1 MSPVG
6 PGPGSQHEERDMRTK
21 TITARTLSRRSATTL
36 TLRLGAFGLLCAG
49 ALMVAGG
56 DARANTPTI
65 RLFPTTVV
73 EDLKQTGNVA
83 RDMETGLQE
92 VIGQLDQQQALY
104 IESKCEGAEN
114 DAGCQRLARQIGATY
129 LEMLTIMEE
138 RLPDMEH
145 TVNNTRLSLEKGL
158 RNELGRKMTP
168 WTLQETLIGK
178 QAEAGTAATGPT
190 LRGRS
195 GMRLSE
201 RFKQYYQLV
210 ATSGAKGDQSLAVLA
225 SDIYLDMEE
234 TSLLIQRTRQ
244 EIARATLMEQLNQS
258 FGIITPE
265 MIEVVGGVKS
275 ILFGDAQEQ
284 ALVAGPPPASIEE
297 TWRSPL
303 EQ

>member
-1 MSPVG
+1 
-6 PGPGSQHEERDMRTK
+6 MRNAPNCPQAAAQ
-21 TITARTLSRRSATTL
+21 IRTPRRAL
-36 TLRLGAFGLLCAG
+36 FCAG
-49 ALMVAGG
+49 LALLLIGTADVTTKNAF
-56 DARANTPTI
+56 ATTPTI

-92 VIGQLDQQQALY
+92 IIGRLDQQQELY
-104 IESKCEGAEN
+104 QESKCDGAE
-114 DAGCQRLARQIGATY
+114 DDSGCQRLARQIGQTY
-129 LEMLTIMEE
+129 LEMLTVMDE

-158 RNELGRKMTP
+158 RNELGKKMTP
-168 WTLQETLIGK
+168 WTLQETLIGGK
-178 QAEAGTAATGPT
+178 ADQATSKAAPT

-201 RFKQYYQLV
+201 RFNQYYKLV

-225 SDIYLDMEE
+225 SDIYLDMQE
-234 TSLLIQRTRQ
+234 TSVLIQRTRQ

-275 ILFGDAQEQ
+275 ILFGDADSTT
-284 ALVAGPPPASIEE
+284 LVAGPPPGSVEQAY
-297 TWRSPL
+297 RSPL

>member
-1 MSPVG
+1 MKPLQSALPVLWIALLAA
-6 PGPGSQHEERDMRTK
+6 S
-21 TITARTLSRRSATTL
+21 TASA
-36 TLRLGAFGLLCAG
+36 
-49 ALMVAGG
+49 
-56 DARANTPTI
+56 NSPTI

-73 EDLKQTGNVA
+73 EDLRQTGDVA

-92 VIGQLDQQQALY
+92 VIGRLDQQQQLY
-104 IESKCEGAEN
+104 AQSKCDGAEN
-114 DAGCQRLARQIGATY
+114 DSGCQRLARQIGATY
-129 LEMLTIMEE
+129 LDMLTIMEE

-158 RNELGRKMTP
+158 RNELGHKMTS

-178 QAEAGTAATGPT
+178 NTSAATKQASPT

-201 RFKQYYQLV
+201 RFNTYYQLV
-210 ATSGAKGDQSLAVLA
+210 ATSGSQGDQSLAVLA

-234 TSLLIQRTRQ
+234 TSTLIARTRQ

-265 MIEVVGGVKS
+265 MMEVVGGVKA
-275 ILFGDAQEQ
+275 ILFGDEASR
-284 ALVAGPPPASIEE
+284 AVVSGPPPGSIEQAY
-297 TWRSPL
+297 RSPL

>member
-1 MSPVG
+1 MNPSVTPNRVEMIGQTPKLPV
-6 PGPGSQHEERDMRTK
+6 
-21 TITARTLSRRSATTL
+21 L
-36 TLRLGAFGLLCAG
+36 AG
-49 ALMVAGG
+49 ALALSLLIAIATAVT
-56 DARANTPTI
+56 ARAATSTPTI

-73 EDLKQTGNVA
+73 EDLRQTGNVA
-83 RDMETGLQE
+83 RDMETGLQD
-92 VIGQLDQQQALY
+92 VIGKLDQQQQLY
-104 IESKCEGAEN
+104 QESKCEGAEN
-114 DAGCQRLARQIGATY
+114 DTGCQRLARQIGATY
-129 LEMLTIMEE
+129 LDMLTIMEE

-145 TVNNTRLSLEKGL
+145 TVNNTRVSLEKGL

-168 WTLQETLIGK
+168 WTLQETLLGK
-178 QAEAGTAATGPT
+178 GSAPGDTTANAPT

-210 ATSGAKGDQSLAVLA
+210 ATSGSRGDQSLAVLA

-234 TSLLIQRTRQ
+234 TSTLIERTRQ

-265 MIEVVGGVKS
+265 MMEVVGGVKS
-275 ILFGDAQEQ
+275 ILFGDEESR
-284 ALVAGPPPASIEE
+284 ALVAGPPPGSLEQAY
-297 TWRSPL
+297 RSPL

>member
-1 MSPVG
+1 
-6 PGPGSQHEERDMRTK
+6 MRNTP
-21 TITARTLSRRSATTL
+21 TPLQAAVQEPTSRR
-36 TLRLGAFGLLCAG
+36 LLQYVCLALLFAG
-49 ALMVAGG
+49 IAAVTIQNAH
-56 DARANTPTI
+56 ANTPTI

-73 EDLKQTGNVA
+73 EDLRQTGNVA

-92 VIGQLDQQQALY
+92 VIGRLDQQQELY
-104 IESKCEGAEN
+104 NESKCDGAEN
-114 DAGCQRLARQIGATY
+114 DSGCQRLARQIGATY

-145 TVNNTRLSLEKGL
+145 TVNNTRNSLEKGL
-158 RNELGRKMTP
+158 RNELGKKMTP
-168 WTLQETLIGK
+168 WTLQETLIGGNANK
-178 QAEAGTAATGPT
+178 TATKAAPT

-201 RFKQYYQLV
+201 RFRQYHQLV

-234 TSLLIQRTRQ
+234 TSMLIQRTRQ

-275 ILFGDAQEQ
+275 ILFGDAEST
-284 ALVAGPPPASIEE
+284 ALVASPPPGSIEQAY
-297 TWRSPL
+297 RSPL

>member
-1 MSPVG
+1 MNN
-6 PGPGSQHEERDMRTK
+6 K
-21 TITARTLSRRSATTL
+21 
-36 TLRLGAFGLLCAG
+36 GLLADDSVDLARRQATLG
-49 ALMVAGG
+49 LILVASLLVFAQTAL
-56 DARANTPTI
+56 ANTPTI

-92 VIGQLDQQQALY
+92 VIGKLDQQQQLY
-104 IESKCEGAEN
+104 LESKCDGAEN
-114 DAGCQRLARQIGATY
+114 DPGCQRLSRQIGSTY
-129 LEMLTIMEE
+129 LDMLTIMEE

-145 TVNNTRLSLEKGL
+145 TVNNTRVSLEKGL

-168 WTLQETLIGK
+168 WELQETLIGK
-178 QAEAGTAATGPT
+178 TSSAAQAQASPT

-201 RFKQYYQLV
+201 RFRQYYQLV
-210 ATSGAKGDQSLAVLA
+210 ATSGSRGDQSLAVLA

-234 TSLLIQRTRQ
+234 TSLLIERTRQ

-265 MIEVVGGVKS
+265 MMEVVGGVKS
-275 ILFGDAQEQ
+275 ILFGDEESRE
-284 ALVAGPPPASIEE
+284 LVAGPPPGSVEQAY
-297 TWRSPL
+297 RSPL

>member
-1 MSPVG
+1 
-6 PGPGSQHEERDMRTK
+6 MR
-21 TITARTLSRRSATTL
+21 ITARVLIPVLSVVFFTITTP
-36 TLRLGAFGLLCAG
+36 A
-49 ALMVAGG
+49 AL
-56 DARANTPTI
+56 ANTPTI

-92 VIGQLDQQQALY
+92 VIGKLDQQQVLY
-104 IESKCEGAEN
+104 QESKCDGAQD

-129 LEMLTIMEE
+129 LDMLTIMEE

-145 TVNNTRLSLEKGL
+145 TVNNTRQSLEKGL

-168 WTLQETLIGK
+168 WTLQETLIGGK
-178 QAEAGTAATGPT
+178 ASKAVTKASPT

-265 MIEVVGGVKS
+265 MIEVVGGVKT
-275 ILFGDAQEQ
+275 ILFGDADSQ
-284 ALVAGPPPASIEE
+284 ALVAGPPPGSVEQAY
-297 TWRSPL
+297 RSPL

>member
-1 MSPVG
+1 MKY
-6 PGPGSQHEERDMRTK
+6 ERPQ
-21 TITARTLSRRSATTL
+21 RSAAL
-36 TLRLGAFGLLCAG
+36 TALLASLVMTSAGYAF
-49 ALMVAGG
+49 
-56 DARANTPTI
+56 ANSPTI
-65 RLFPTTVV
+65 KLFPTTVV
-73 EDLKQTGNVA
+73 EDLRQTGNVA

-92 VIGQLDQQQALY
+92 VIGRLDQQQQLY
-104 IESKCEGAEN
+104 QESKCDGAEG
-114 DAGCQRLARQIGATY
+114 DSGCQRLARQIGATY
-129 LEMLTIMEE
+129 IEMLTIMAE

-145 TVNNTRLSLEKGL
+145 TVNNTRISLEKGL
-158 RNELGRKMTP
+158 RSELGKKMTP
-168 WTLQETLIGK
+168 WTLQETLITKG
-178 QAEAGTAATGPT
+178 ASTPSETVSPT

-210 ATSGAKGDQSLAVLA
+210 ATSGSQSDQSLAVLA

-265 MIEVVGGVKS
+265 MMEVVGGVKS
-275 ILFGDAQEQ
+275 ILFGDEETG
-284 ALVAGPPPASIEE
+284 ALVAGPPPGSIEQAY
-297 TWRSPL
+297 RSPL

>member
-1 MSPVG
+1 MRIHAMTPV
-6 PGPGSQHEERDMRTK
+6 
-21 TITARTLSRRSATTL
+21 SRRRALACL
-36 TLRLGAFGLLCAG
+36 TGSLLVSLC
-49 ALMVAGG
+49 LVSL
-56 DARANTPTI
+56 DAAANTPTI

-92 VIGQLDQQQALY
+92 VIGRLDQQRELY
-104 IESKCEGAEN
+104 VQSKCDGAEN
-114 DAGCQRLARQIGATY
+114 DPGCQRLAKQIGASY
-129 LEMLTIMEE
+129 LDMLTIMEE

-145 TVNNTRLSLEKGL
+145 TVNNTRVSLERSL
-158 RNELGRKMTP
+158 RNELGKKMTS

-178 QAEAGTAATGPT
+178 TSTAANPVVSPT

-210 ATSGAKGDQSLAVLA
+210 ATSGSQGDQSLAVLA

-265 MIEVVGGVKS
+265 MMEVVGGVKT
-275 ILFGDAQEQ
+275 ILFGDEESR
-284 ALVAGPPPASIEE
+284 ALVAGPPPGSVEQAYK
-297 TWRSPL
+297 SPL

>member
-1 MSPVG
+1 
-6 PGPGSQHEERDMRTK
+6 
-21 TITARTLSRRSATTL
+21 
-36 TLRLGAFGLLCAG
+36 
-49 ALMVAGG
+49 
-56 DARANTPTI
+56 
-65 RLFPTTVV
+65 
-73 EDLKQTGNVA
+73 
-83 RDMETGLQE
+83 
-92 VIGQLDQQQALY
+92 
-104 IESKCEGAEN
+104 
-114 DAGCQRLARQIGATY
+114 
-129 LEMLTIMEE
+129 MEE

-145 TVNNTRLSLEKGL
+145 TVNNTRNSLEKGL
-158 RNELGRKMTP
+158 RNELGKKMTP
-168 WTLQETLIGK
+168 WTLQETLIGGNANK
-178 QAEAGTAATGPT
+178 TVAKASPT

-201 RFKQYYQLV
+201 RFRQYYQLV

-275 ILFGDAQEQ
+275 ILFGDSEST
-284 ALVAGPPPASIEE
+284 ALVASPPPGSIEQAY
-297 TWRSPL
+297 RSPL

>member
-1 MSPVG
+1 MRNAPRPSPAAL
-6 PGPGSQHEERDMRTK
+6 RTRIA
-21 TITARTLSRRSATTL
+21 TRRLYYAFL
-36 TLRLGAFGLLCAG
+36 TLLLLGFG
-49 ALMVAGG
+49 VAIVPTA
-56 DARANTPTI
+56 DANTPTI
-65 RLFPTTVV
+65 KLFPTTVV

-92 VIGQLDQQQALY
+92 IIGRLDQQQVLY
-104 IESKCEGAEN
+104 QESKCDGAEN
-114 DAGCQRLARQIGATY
+114 DSGCQRLARQIGATY

-158 RNELGRKMTP
+158 RNELGQKMTP
-168 WTLQETLIGK
+168 WTLQETLVGGK
-178 QAEAGTAATGPT
+178 ADTTTNQAAPT

-201 RFKQYYQLV
+201 RFKQYYRLV
-210 ATSGAKGDQSLAVLA
+210 ATSGARGDQSLAVLA

-265 MIEVVGGVKS
+265 MIEVVGGVTS
-275 ILFGDAQEQ
+275 ILFGDAEST
-284 ALVAGPPPASIEE
+284 ALVAGPPPASVEQAY
-297 TWRSPL
+297 RSPL

>member
-1 MSPVG
+1 MNNKRLLAD
-6 PGPGSQHEERDMRTK
+6 GSVDL
-21 TITARTLSRRSATTL
+21 ARRQATL
-36 TLRLGAFGLLCAG
+36 GLL
-49 ALMVAGG
+49 LVASLLVF
-56 DARANTPTI
+56 AQTAIANTPTI

-92 VIGQLDQQQALY
+92 VIGKLDQQQQLY
-104 IESKCEGAEN
+104 QESKCDGAEN
-114 DAGCQRLARQIGATY
+114 DPGCQRLARQIGSTY
-129 LEMLTIMEE
+129 LEMLTIMED

-145 TVNNTRLSLEKGL
+145 TVNNTRVSLEKGL

-168 WTLQETLIGK
+168 WELQETLIGK
-178 QAEAGTAATGPT
+178 ASTATQAQASPT

-201 RFKQYYQLV
+201 RFRQYYQLV
-210 ATSGAKGDQSLAVLA
+210 ATSGSRGDQSLAVLA

-234 TSLLIQRTRQ
+234 TSLLIERTRQ

-265 MIEVVGGVKS
+265 MMEVVGGVKS
-275 ILFGDAQEQ
+275 ILFGDEESRE
-284 ALVAGPPPASIEE
+284 LVAGPPPGSVEQAY
-297 TWRSPL
+297 RSPL

>member
-1 MSPVG
+1 MQ
-6 PGPGSQHEERDMRTK
+6 SQY
-21 TITARTLSRRSATTL
+21 RTLTTMRNQAMTFLFRRRALACL
-36 TLRLGAFGLLCAG
+36 TGSLLAGLCLVSFEA
-49 ALMVAGG
+49 A
-56 DARANTPTI
+56 ANTPTI

-92 VIGQLDQQQALY
+92 VIGRLDQQRELY
-104 IESKCEGAEN
+104 VESKCDGAEN
-114 DAGCQRLARQIGATY
+114 DPGCQRLAKQIGASY
-129 LEMLTIMEE
+129 LDMLTIMEE

-145 TVNNTRLSLEKGL
+145 TVNNTRVSLERSL
-158 RNELGRKMTP
+158 RNELGKKMTS

-178 QAEAGTAATGPT
+178 GAESASATASPT

-210 ATSGAKGDQSLAVLA
+210 ATSDSQGDQSLAVLA

-265 MIEVVGGVKS
+265 MMEVVGGVKT
-275 ILFGDAQEQ
+275 ILFGDEESR
-284 ALVAGPPPASIEE
+284 ALVAGPPPGSVEQAYK
-297 TWRSPL
+297 SPL